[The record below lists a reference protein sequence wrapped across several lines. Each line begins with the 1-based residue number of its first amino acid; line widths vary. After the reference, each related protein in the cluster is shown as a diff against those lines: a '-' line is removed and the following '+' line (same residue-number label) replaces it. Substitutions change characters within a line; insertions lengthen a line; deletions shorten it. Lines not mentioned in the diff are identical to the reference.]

1 MDATVAII
9 PILLMIFIYLGIIV
23 FTIWLAIS
31 FLNAQKERNRILRDI
46 SSKLDGIKIEK
57 LDQ

>member
-1 MDATVAII
+1 MEAFAII

-31 FLNAQKERNRILRDI
+31 FLNAQKQRNTILREI

-57 LDQ
+57 LDE

>member
-1 MDATVAII
+1 MEAFAII

-23 FTIWLAIS
+23 FTIWLGIS
-31 FLNAQKERNRILRDI
+31 FLNAQKQRNTILREI

-57 LDQ
+57 LEE